1 MLAIAEARDG
11 LCQETCRDLGHVQL
25 GYATLVN
32 TAETAWQQGVDL
44 YGEAQERL
52 IAGAELHASL
62 VLNAPAP
69 FRQPVPLDMCGGHV
83 KQVNQTGTWS
93 MLARHFVLRRGLRHA
108 MPNVSALVPLM
119 AGACWDQMCWE
130 ILTHSFVPPE

>member
-1 MLAIAEARDG
+1 
-11 LCQETCRDLGHVQL
+11 
-25 GYATLVN
+25 
-32 TAETAWQQGVDL
+32 
-44 YGEAQERL
+44 
-52 IAGAELHASL
+52 
-62 VLNAPAP
+62 
-69 FRQPVPLDMCGGHV
+69 
-83 KQVNQTGTWS
+83 